1 VCANPSPAQK
11 GDATPRAPA
20 PPKTE
25 VRKHRRCGITA
36 GAARPFIPCVTF
48 TSWRGGQQKSRQQRH
63 PGLASHHPCCF
74 RRQIVCGRLNI
85 PDKGCFLLVIFEE
98 FSFQFCTNVGR
109 VSTNST
115 NRIFG
120 CRPWPRAAPRLCRV
134 SRRARLP
141 RGRRAAV
148 PRRSRGRAAAQP
160 ISATAARRGGI
171 QQPGCAGSQPG
182 AQRRGPRLGRRAA
195 ALGRRRRGWTHRQT
209 GCSAHDGGVGGAG
222 EGAWRRV
229 GALRRRQRQGC
240 AIRGRA
246 AHRARTRAR
255 GASKCG

>member
-1 VCANPSPAQK
+1 MISMFVCRDGTVAAGEFCVRQPLAAPAQK

-36 GAARPFIPCVTF
+36 GSAQPFFPCVTF

-85 PDKGCFLLVIFEE
+85 PDKGYFLLVIFEE

-120 CRPWPRAAPRLCRV
+120 LARGQARGQASLAQHDGLFGERDLHMMWPSCGDHRLGAA
-134 SRRARLP
+134 
-141 RGRRAAV
+141 
-148 PRRSRGRAAAQP
+148 RRSRKGGVRRSWRSSAGRP
-160 ISATAARRGGI
+160 TPGGAHRT
-171 QQPGCAGSQPG
+171 PLS
-182 AQRRGPRLGRRAA
+182 GRTPPA
-195 ALGRRRRGWTHRQT
+195 
-209 GCSAHDGGVGGAG
+209 GCS
-222 EGAWRRV
+222 RT
-229 GALRRRQRQGC
+229 LP
-240 AIRGRA
+240 RA
-246 AHRARTRAR
+246 P
-255 GASKCG
+255 